1 MERKNYLVLK
11 FKIMKIIKII
21 SVFFLLTTNVYSSE
35 GENKIVVLVN
45 DKVISNYDIE
55 QRVKVFAIVNQV
67 QITPENGNIITN
79 KIVDELIDDLLKM
92 QKIEEYNIKVNNS
105 DLDKYEDQYF
115 KNIEV
120 NKERIFELMK
130 INKINKNQFY
140 HMLYNEIAWQ
150 TLISRLYYRATSVSE
165 EEISE
170 LMNKDPNIS
179 RKLAEKIIMDKQ
191 LALKSSKMLRDL
203 RDEATIEYK

>member
-1 MERKNYLVLK
+1 
-11 FKIMKIIKII
+11 MKIIKII

-79 KIVDELIDDLLKM
+79 KIVDVLIDDLLKM

-115 KNIEV
+115 KSIEA
-120 NKERIFELMK
+120 NKEKIFELMK